1 MSNVALNKTATAS
14 SAVAPFSA
22 ARAVDGNLAPTNRWV
37 ANQMPAWIQVDLGST
52 YWISRWKVTM
62 MQCVGW
68 PSADYNMVNYKLQ
81 GSLDGSNWT
90 DIDSITNNSQMQTD
104 HVIPPRKMKLARVWI
119 TGGLRGNPQ
128 VASIVELE
136 TYEADNSPY
145 LSNLVLSEG
154 TLNPAF
160 APRVFAYSTTV
171 STSTQT
177 ITVTPTSMF
186 AGNQIKVN
194 GTVVASGQAS
204 PAIDVR
210 NGGTITVEV
219 ISSDPSVKETYT
231 VSVTKPT
238 VSDYLS
244 NLVVGGLR
252 GAMSPPFARDIQAYT
267 GLVAGGVLS
276 VTVTP
281 TAENSQATI
290 KVNETVT
297 PSGGTTP
304 VSLVVGETRIEVK
317 VYSTPQST
325 PRIHVVT
332 VTRPN

>member
-1 MSNVALNKTATAS
+1 MSNVALNKTATAN

-22 ARAVDGNLAPTNRWV
+22 ARAVDGNLAQTSRWV
-37 ANQMPAWIQVDLGST
+37 GNRMPAWIQVDLGSS

-68 PSADYNMVNYKLQ
+68 ASADYNLIDYKLQ
-81 GSLDGSNWT
+81 GSVDGTTWT
-90 DIDSITNNSQMQTD
+90 DIDSITNNTASQTD
-104 HVIPPRKMKLARVWI
+104 RYITPRKMKLARVWI
-119 TGGLRGNPQ
+119 SKGLRGNTQ

-154 TLNPAF
+154 ALNPTF
-160 APRVFAYSTTV
+160 APKVFTYSATV
-171 STSTQT
+171 STSTKT

-186 AGNQIKVN
+186 PGNQIKVN
-194 GTVVASGQAS
+194 GTPVTSGQAS
-204 PAIDVR
+204 AAIDVA

-219 ISSDPSVKETYT
+219 TTSDPSVKETYT

-252 GAMSPPFARDIQAYT
+252 GAMSPPFGRDSYTYT
-267 GLVAGGVLS
+267 GLVAGGVQS

-290 KVNETVT
+290 KVNEALTT
-297 PSGGTTP
+297 SGGTTP
-304 VSLVVGETRIEVK
+304 VSLVVGENRIEVK
-317 VYSTPQST
+317 VYATPQST
-325 PRIHVVT
+325 PRVYVV
-332 VTRPN
+332 VVGRPN